1 MNIIHWM
8 IDNKIAQNQIQAAN
22 IANGLKL
29 AELPDD
35 QSRIARVKLY
45 RKWRP
50 KTDKKNQLPT
60 YQAFDLAI
68 AGIDPDD
75 VVERQ
80 IFMQMTEEDWQDKIH
95 KDLVESGEW

>member
-1 MNIIHWM
+1 MNTIEWM
-8 IDNKIAQNQIQAAN
+8 LTNKIAANTIQAAN

-29 AELPDD
+29 AGLPEDE
-35 QSRIARVKLY
+35 QQARILLY

-60 YQAFDLAI
+60 WQAFELAI
-68 AGIDPDD
+68 AGIDPAD

-80 IFMQMTEEDWQDKIH
+80 IEMEM
-95 KDLVESGEW
+95 G